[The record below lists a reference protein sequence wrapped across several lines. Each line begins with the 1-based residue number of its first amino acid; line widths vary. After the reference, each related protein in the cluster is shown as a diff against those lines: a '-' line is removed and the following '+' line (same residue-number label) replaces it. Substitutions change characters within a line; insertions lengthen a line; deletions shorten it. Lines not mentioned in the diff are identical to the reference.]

1 MSERLVVVGADAA
14 GMTAASQAR
23 RRNRDLE
30 VVAFE
35 RTGFASYSA
44 CGEPYYIAG
53 EVDSLDQL
61 IARTPDQFARAGIEV
76 RLHSEVVSIDTER
89 SVVSVRST
97 GSGEI
102 SEAGYDQL
110 LVATGAR
117 SAVPPIDGVGLDGVH
132 MLRTL
137 DDAEAL
143 RTVADAGRGSI
154 VIVGGGYI
162 GVEVAEA
169 FGTQGWNVTV
179 LEALPSLM
187 SRTVDEDLGAGI
199 TEAMEATGV
208 RVLTDKVC
216 ESIEGDGHV
225 SSVSVAGEQI
235 PADVVVLATGA
246 HPVVELAE
254 AAGIELGPTGAIAV
268 DDRQRTNIDC
278 VWSAGDCAEARHRV
292 TGEMVNLQLGT
303 VANKTGRVAGINIAG
318 GDATFPGVLGTA
330 VTRFHDLE
338 VAVTGVRL
346 EHAAA
351 AGIDAVDATVSGVT
365 ASHYMPET
373 SKMTIRITAERGT
386 SRVLGAQII
395 GGPGAGKR
403 IDVLA
408 TAIWQGMS
416 ASDLEWVDLAYAPP
430 FSSVWDTVA
439 IAARKAAQASAS

>member
-1 MSERLVVVGADAA
+1 MGERLVVVGADAA

-35 RTGFASYSA
+35 RTGIASYSA
-44 CGEPYYIAG
+44 CGEPYYISG
-53 EVDSLDQL
+53 EVDTLDEL
-61 IARTPDQFARAGIEV
+61 IARTPEQFAKAGIEV
-76 RLHSEVVSIDTER
+76 RLHTEVVKIDTER
-89 SVVSVRST
+89 SVVSVRN
-97 GSGEI
+97 GDSGDITE
-102 SEAGYDQL
+102 SGYDQL

-117 SAVPPIDGVGLDGVH
+117 AAVPPIDGIDLDGVH
-132 MLRTL
+132 VLRTL

-143 RTVADAGRGSI
+143 RRVADAGEGNI

-169 FGTQGWNVTV
+169 FETQGWNVTV

-187 SRTVDEDLGAGI
+187 SRTIDGDLGPAI
-199 TEAMEATGV
+199 TEAMEEVGV
-208 RVLTDKVC
+208 RVLTNEVC
-216 ESIEGDGHV
+216 ENIEGSGHV
-225 SSVSVAGEQI
+225 TSVFAAGERI

-246 HPVVELAE
+246 RPVVELADD
-254 AAGIELGPTGAIAV
+254 AGIELGATGAIAV
-268 DDRQRTNIDC
+268 DDHQRTSVDG

-292 TGEMVNLQLGT
+292 TDEMVNLQLGT
-303 VANKTGRVAGINIAG
+303 VANKAGRIAGINIAG

-330 VTRFHDLE
+330 VTRFHDLQ

-346 EHAAA
+346 EQATAS
-351 AGIDAVDATVSGVT
+351 GIDAVDATVSGIT
-365 ASHYMPET
+365 ASHYMPDA

-386 SRVLGAQII
+386 SRILGAQII

-408 TAIWQGMS
+408 TAIWQEMQ
-416 ASDLEWVDLAYAPP
+416 ASELEWVDLAYAPP
-430 FSSVWDTVA
+430 FSAVWDTVA
-439 IAARKAAQASAS
+439 IAARKAAAASVR